1 MGVSTLDI
9 AKMEKCRVEKFLVKM
24 EKNIVSIRM
33 KVISSGQEE
42 RACIEAFQTT
52 QILAKS
58 SVNIIQRGRY

>member
-1 MGVSTLDI
+1 
-9 AKMEKCRVEKFLVKM
+9 MEKCRVEKFLVKM

-42 RACIEAFQTT
+42 RACIAAFQTT